1 MTAYSKDNFQGV
13 IAVDSEGFVVWY
25 ANVTTVVSRDDR
37 KLISSPH
44 IVGFDQ
50 FADGS
55 VCLAGASGAERVC
68 YLGGEREVGE
78 SCEDGDECAAGA
90 VCILE
95 DGAAVCRRACDTRLA
110 HFLPAPPP

>member
-1 MTAYSKDNFQGV
+1 MSRLADSGE
-13 IAVDSEGFVVWY
+13 VDDEWEGLIGMDAEGFVVWY

-55 VCLAGASGAERVC
+55 VCLA
-68 YLGGEREVGE
+68 
-78 SCEDGDECAAGA
+78 DAGTHMLLI
-90 VCILE
+90 VSY
-95 DGAAVCRRACDTRLA
+95 
-110 HFLPAPPP
+110 